1 MEKSDL
7 YGLYFWGF
15 SSLLVIIGGILNINE
30 ERNKDN
36 PDYSTG
42 IMVFLFGFT
51 PGSML
56 IVAFLLIVCIMY
68 AVVEYPNR
76 LLKKILNKK
85 HAS

>member
-15 SSLLVIIGGILNINE
+15 SSLLVIIGGILNITE

-42 IMVFLFGFT
+42 IMVFLVGFT

-56 IVAFLLIVCIMY
+56 IVSFLLIVCVMY
-68 AVVEYPNR
+68 AVVECPNR